1 MEMRKLSGEPFGIQ
15 PFAGLGDDRLV
26 PIISSSVSAIQHYLD
41 ALPIAAG
48 VVVQGAAGPRLLAGN
63 SLLGRMRDR
72 LLDSDLAS
80 FLSRVEPHLLADKPA
95 ESYCWEEPGV
105 GGRHFQVHLSPLEP
119 HSLFGRRLMISMIDC
134 TAAIET
140 ERSLRFGM
148 LHDSLTG
155 LPNRL
160 AFSEAI
166 DAMLDREEE
175 DVGGFAVLI
184 LDLTRFSRINE
195 GMGSL
200 AGDELIL
207 TVASRLRSVLRPGDL
222 LARMTADEFAILVPL
237 SDGPGD
243 ALHVARRLHD
253 ALAYPLRL
261 SDLEIKV
268 DCAIGCALWHENALS
283 AADIIRNGQF
293 ALKRAKRSGRIEI
306 YQQGEAGRARRRFSL
321 ETELRRAIEAD
332 QLDLAFQPLVE
343 LETRRISGFETLAR
357 WNHPERGMIPPIEF
371 IAVAEESGLIVP
383 LGRWVV
389 DRALATLAD
398 WDRQAGY
405 TLPLYF
411 SLNVSA
417 VQLARDPVAA
427 VVERALRE
435 HKLAGSR
442 ITLELTESCIV
453 ADPDRASDMLDAL
466 KALSCR
472 VAMDDFG
479 TGYSSLAYLQ
489 RLPIDVLKI
498 DRQFVSAMFDDKD
511 STAII
516 RAILSLATAL
526 GMTTIAE
533 GIETATAAHLLAAL
547 GATIGQGYYFAR
559 PMPSADAFAHFIN
572 SERV

>member
-1 MEMRKLSGEPFGIQ
+1 MRKISGE
-15 PFAGLGDDRLV
+15 L
-26 PIISSSVSAIQHYLD
+26 VSAQPLDGVAAELMAPYASASVAALQHYLD
-41 ALPIAAG
+41 ALPIAAA
-48 VVVQGAAGPRLLAGN
+48 VVVMGDGAPRFLARN
-63 SLLGRMRDR
+63 ELMLRMRNRVPDDR
-72 LLDSDLAS
+72 VSD
-80 FLSRVEPHLLADKPA
+80 FTTRIVPHLLGETEA
-95 ESYCWEEPGV
+95 ESFYWDEPDV
-105 GGRHFQVHLSPLEP
+105 GGRHFQVHLKPLEP
-119 HSLFGRRLMISMIDC
+119 HPALGRRLMVSLIDC
-134 TAAIET
+134 TAAVET

-166 DAMLDREEE
+166 DMLLDTGE
-175 DVGGFAVLI
+175 DPSGGFAVLV

-195 GMGSL
+195 GIGSL

-207 TVASRLRSVLRPGDL
+207 TVASRLRAVLRPQDV

-237 SDGPGD
+237 SEGPGD
-243 ALHVARRLHD
+243 ALHVARRLQES
-253 ALAYPLRL
+253 LAYPLRL
-261 SDLEIKV
+261 SELEIKI
-268 DCAIGCALWHENALS
+268 DCAIGCALWHENTLG

-306 YQQGEAGRARRRFSL
+306 YQPGEAGRARRRFSL

-332 QLDLAFQPLVE
+332 TLELAFQPLVD
-343 LETRRISGFETLAR
+343 LETRSISGFETLAR
-357 WNHPERGMIPPIEF
+357 WNHPERGAIPPTEF
-371 IAVAEESGLIVP
+371 ITVAEESGLIIP

-389 DRALATLAD
+389 DRAIATLAD

-405 TLPLYF
+405 ELPLYF

-417 VQLARDPVAA
+417 VQLARDPVAS
-427 VVERALRE
+427 VVAEALHR
-435 HKLAGSR
+435 HRIKGSR
-442 ITLELTESCIV
+442 ITLELTESSIV
-453 ADPDRASDMLDAL
+453 ADPDRAAAMLDAV
-466 KALSCR
+466 KALACR

-498 DRQFVSAMFDDKD
+498 DRQFVSAMFDDRD

-516 RAILSLATAL
+516 RAILSLANAL

-547 GATIGQGYYFAR
+547 GATTGQGYYFAR
-559 PMPSADAFAHFIN
+559 PMPADVAFQHLLGKQAA
-572 SERV
+572 